1 MEVARMPYWAL
12 LIVIVVLVVGYYLLT
27 QSARQ
32 RRRDRV
38 GVDFARMPDF
48 YANQTYTD
56 VGGETAIG
64 IDDRGRRLALA
75 RKRAQPRTRVYSFAH
90 ILSVEVLQDAKVLAR
105 IPAERAA
112 AGEDP
117 PPEEAADSLFGSTR
131 PESRIGIIGP
141 PVIRPDMGQ
150 VGVVGVRVRLR
161 NGDAVDEALVRF
173 YDGKPVNVDGVVGER
188 AFSEA
193 QVLMGSLDIAMKRAG
208 SPPRGATFTS
218 VPGR

>member
-1 MEVARMPYWAL
+1 MPYWAL

-38 GVDFARMPDF
+38 GVDFARIPDF

-75 RKRAQPRTRVYSFAH
+75 SKRAQPRTRVYSFAH

-105 IPAERAA
+105 IPADQPA
-112 AGEDP
+112 AGHDP
-117 PPEEAADSLFGSTR
+117 PLEEAVDGLFGSTGTQNRLGITGQPAVR
-131 PESRIGIIGP
+131 PE
-141 PVIRPDMGQ
+141 MGQ
-150 VGVVGVRVRLR
+150 VGLVGVRVKLR
-161 NGDAVDEALVRF
+161 NGEAVDEALVRF

-193 QVLMGSLDIAMKRAG
+193 QVLMGALDIAMRRAG
-208 SPPRGATFTS
+208 SPPRGATFPS
-218 VPGR
+218 APGR